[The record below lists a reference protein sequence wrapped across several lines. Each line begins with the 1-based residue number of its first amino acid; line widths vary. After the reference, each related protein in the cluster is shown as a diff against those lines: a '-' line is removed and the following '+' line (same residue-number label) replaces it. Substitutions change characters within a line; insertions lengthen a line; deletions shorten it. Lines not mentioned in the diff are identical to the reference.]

1 MPKPFLYLIAFCL
14 MAGPAWAEDLTY
26 CQEGLDAEDPQ
37 TKIDLYTKCINTGD
51 LSSENLAVTYRN
63 RGFHY
68 ESVKQYDRA
77 ILDFDQTIRLD
88 PNDPYSYG
96 GLGYAYGG
104 SGLYTLAIESFTEA
118 IRLQSDYADAYNGR
132 CWVNAIHLS
141 QYGQAL
147 PDCQRAT
154 QLTPDVAYM
163 HNDLAKVYEGL
174 SDNENAIKEYRR
186 MLELDPNAQSAI
198 DALKQLGAM

>member
-1 MPKPFLYLIAFCL
+1 MQP
-14 MAGPAWAEDLTY
+14 
-26 CQEGLDAEDPQ
+26 
-37 TKIDLYTKCINTGD
+37 
-51 LSSENLAVTYRN
+51 
-63 RGFHY
+63 
-68 ESVKQYDRA
+68 
-77 ILDFDQTIRLD
+77 
-88 PNDPYSYG
+88 
-96 GLGYAYGG
+96 
-104 SGLYTLAIESFTEA
+104 
-118 IRLQSDYADAYNGR
+118 DYADAYNGR

-174 SDNENAIKEYRR
+174 GDNENAIKEYRR

-198 DALKQLGAM
+198 DALKRLGAM